1 MDIVAAPPRP
11 AQVPRRDLLLCRR
24 AACRTPL
31 AETTPDGALV
41 ALDGVRSRLVPWQRL
56 VLTCPACGDE
66 RSYERR

>member
-1 MDIVAAPPRP
+1 VDIAAPPRP
-11 AQVPRRDLLLCRR
+11 PAQRRELLRCRRDG
-24 AACRTPL
+24 CRTPL

-66 RSYERR
+66 RRYERR